1 MKTDRTYQVCSKCI
15 LDTHDDPDIE
25 FDANGVCNHCRL
37 YEDILHH
44 RIFHGEEG
52 KEKLKQLVEKI
63 KKDGAG
69 KEYDTIVG
77 ISGGVDSSYV
87 AYLSKQLGLRPL
99 LVHCDNG
106 WNSELAVNNIENI
119 VQKLNF
125 DLYTYV
131 INWEEFRDI
140 QLSFLQASVVDIE
153 LITDHAIAATLYRL
167 ASKYKVRNILQGVNI
182 TTEGLLP
189 SSWVHNKLDYINI
202 KDIHKRFGKVKL
214 KTYPH
219 LTLWDTFYYSKIW
232 KVDFIPVLNYI
243 DYNKTEA
250 KQTITKELG
259 WRDYGGK
266 HYESVFTR
274 FYQAYILPKKFGIDK
289 RKSHLSTLICSGQI
303 TRQEALEEMKKPI
316 YDAVKLE
323 EDKEYVIKKFG
334 LTTESFDKLMEAPGV
349 PHTDYH
355 SMMNIYKKLRP
366 LSKLY
371 KKIFKRNK

>member
-1 MKTDRTYQVCSKCI
+1 MCSKCI
-15 LDTHDDPDIE
+15 LDTNDDPDIV
-25 FDANGVCNHCRL
+25 FDIDGVCNHCKL

-44 RIFHGEEG
+44 RIFHGQEG
-52 KEKLKQLVEKI
+52 KEKLKQLVDKI

-77 ISGGVDSSYV
+77 ISGGVDSTYV

-119 VQKLNF
+119 VQRLNF

-153 LITDHAIAATLYRL
+153 LITDHAITATLYRL
-167 ASKYKVRNILQGVNI
+167 ASKYKIKHILQGVNI

-189 SSWVHNKLDYINI
+189 ASWVHNKLDYLNI
-202 KDIHKRFGKVKL
+202 KDIHRRFGKVKL
-214 KTYPH
+214 KTFPH
-219 LTLWDTFYYSKIW
+219 LTLWDIFYYSKIW

-243 DYNKTEA
+243 DYNKAEA
-250 KQTITKELG
+250 KQTIMKELG

-274 FYQAYILPKKFGIDK
+274 FYQAYILPQKFGIDK

-303 TRQEALEEMKKPI
+303 TQEEALEEMKKPI

-334 LTTESFDKLMEAPGV
+334 LTTESFDKLMKTPIV
-349 PHTDYH
+349 QHTEYH
-355 SMMNIYKKLRP
+355 SMMNIYKKIRR
-366 LSKLY
+366 LSRFY
-371 KKIFKRNK
+371 KK